1 MVAVRIRVDN
11 REGDLFSQLERIYSS
26 KSAETEYITIIKEP
40 LLIGDVIL
48 EDIEQKVQLV
58 FERKTFQDL
67 AASIKDGRY
76 KEQKARLLS
85 NYSPSQITYILEDTS
100 TYRIWCSNSSH
111 FFGMSKSVYQ
121 GVIIN
126 SLYRDKIRIY
136 TSKDTE
142 ETAQFLWGITKKL
155 SKDITSYLLPQYQR
169 AIDNQNQGE
178 GDGGQVEGQ
187 YEKEERGV
195 GGSNGSSY
203 IDYCQIKDRKIENIT
218 PKTAFMLQ
226 LGQIPGISR
235 ILASN
240 IAEKYSTMRE
250 LIQKLESLGDDSL
263 CLKELE
269 RINLIGK
276 KKALII
282 LQYLGFGLGSS
293 Q

>member
-1 MVAVRIRVDN
+1 
-11 REGDLFSQLERIYSS
+11 
-26 KSAETEYITIIKEP
+26 
-40 LLIGDVIL
+40 
-48 EDIEQKVQLV
+48 
-58 FERKTFQDL
+58 
-67 AASIKDGRY
+67 
-76 KEQKARLLS
+76 
-85 NYSPSQITYILEDTS
+85 
-100 TYRIWCSNSSH
+100 
-111 FFGMSKSVYQ
+111 
-121 GVIIN
+121 
-126 SLYRDKIRIY
+126 
-136 TSKDTE
+136 
-142 ETAQFLWGITKKL
+142 L